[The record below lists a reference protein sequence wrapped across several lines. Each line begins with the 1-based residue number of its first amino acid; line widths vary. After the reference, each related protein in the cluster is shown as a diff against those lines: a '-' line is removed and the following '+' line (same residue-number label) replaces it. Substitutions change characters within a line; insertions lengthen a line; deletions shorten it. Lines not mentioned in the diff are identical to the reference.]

1 MFLGLAANVSVQ
13 GSSMC
18 RVVHSNSLKGSQ
30 QCNCCMQGG
39 AGSSRDGFSG
49 SVMEIEV
56 FENERY
62 LPLKGWGSK
71 GHLLPTDR
79 SKYSLGR
86 RNAKSQMDFPVF
98 QLPQGTQLIRCSCTC
113 ACCVPAGHAK
123 MSSGEERYGR

>member
-1 MFLGLAANVSVQ
+1 M
-13 GSSMC
+13 
-18 RVVHSNSLKGSQ
+18 
-30 QCNCCMQGG
+30 MQGG
-39 AGSSRDGFSG
+39 ASTSREASSG

-86 RNAKSQMDFPVF
+86 RNAKSQMDFPVYP
-98 QLPQGTQLIRCSCTC
+98 LPQGALLIRCICICIRFPCICLHMYHLPLSEGLTDT
-113 ACCVPAGHAK
+113 
-123 MSSGEERYGR
+123 

>member
-1 MFLGLAANVSVQ
+1 MTCVRKGASSSSS
-13 GSSMC
+13 GS
-18 RVVHSNSLKGSQ
+18 
-30 QCNCCMQGG
+30 
-39 AGSSRDGFSG
+39 SG

-86 RNAKSQMDFPVF
+86 RNAKSQMDFPVYP
-98 QLPQGTQLIRCSCTC
+98 LPQGLLL
-113 ACCVPAGHAK
+113 HAIV
-123 MSSGEERYGR
+123 MSTRYLCGVD